1 MQAGMIVKRALEGYA
16 LCFAVNVEG
25 TMEETAAQLG
35 RGVVAGR

>member
-25 TMEETAAQLG
+25 TMEETAQLG